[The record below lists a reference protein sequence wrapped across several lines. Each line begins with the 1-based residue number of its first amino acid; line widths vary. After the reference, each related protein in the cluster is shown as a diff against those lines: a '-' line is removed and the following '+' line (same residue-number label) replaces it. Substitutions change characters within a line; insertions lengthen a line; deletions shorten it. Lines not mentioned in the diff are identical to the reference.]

1 MKFFIDTANVDEIKK
16 AKAWGILDGVTTNPS
31 LIAKEGIPH
40 KTRVMEIIDLVG
52 DIPVSAECVETDPDK
67 LMKEAQD
74 IASWAPNIYVKVPMT
89 ANAMEVVKELSP
101 KGINFNV
108 TLIFSVPQAL
118 IACKAGGSFISF
130 FVGRIDDMGSLEAPQ
145 NIIDAVD
152 MVDTYKFPKD
162 PQILVASIR
171 SPLQV
176 TESIKAGAH
185 ICTIPYKT
193 MEQLFHHPLTDI
205 GIARFNDD
213 YLKATGGDKNNSAK
227 AADKGASPES
237 A

>member
-31 LIAKEGIPH
+31 LIAKEGVPH
-40 KTRVMEIIDLVG
+40 KTRVMEIIDIVG
-52 DIPVSAECVETDPDK
+52 DIPVSAECVQTETDK
-67 LMKEAQD
+67 MMAEAQD
-74 IASWAPNIYVKVPMT
+74 IATWAPNIFVKVPMT
-89 ANAMEVVKELSP
+89 ANGMEVVSTLSP

-108 TLIFSVPQAL
+108 TLIFSLPQAL

-152 MVDTYKFPKD
+152 MVDTYEFPKD

-205 GIARFNDD
+205 GIERFNND

>member
-31 LIAKEGIPH
+31 LIAKEGVPH
-40 KTRVMEIIDLVG
+40 KTRVMEIIDIVG
-52 DIPVSAECVETDPDK
+52 DIPVSAECVQTETDK
-67 LMKEAQD
+67 MMAEAQD
-74 IASWAPNIYVKVPMT
+74 IATWAPNIFVKVPMT
-89 ANAMEVVKELSP
+89 ANGMEVVSTLSP

-108 TLIFSVPQAL
+108 TLIFSLPQAL

-205 GIARFNDD
+205 GIERFNND

>member
-52 DIPVSAECVETDPDK
+52 DIPVSAECVQTETDK
-67 LMKEAQD
+67 MMAEAQD
-74 IASWAPNIYVKVPMT
+74 IATWAPNIFVKVPMT
-89 ANAMEVVKELSP
+89 ANGMEVVSTLSP

-108 TLIFSVPQAL
+108 TLIFSLPQAL

-152 MVDTYKFPKD
+152 MVDTYEFPKD

-205 GIARFNDD
+205 GIERFNND

>member
-1 MKFFIDTANVDEIKK
+1 MKFFIDTANIDEIKK

-52 DIPVSAECVETDPDK
+52 DIPVSAECVETEPDK
-67 LMKEAQD
+67 LMAEAQD

-89 ANAMEVVKELSP
+89 ANAMEVVSTLSP
-101 KGINFNV
+101 QGINFNV

-145 NIIDAVD
+145 NIIDSVD

-171 SPLQV
+171 SPVQV
-176 TESIKAGAH
+176 LESIKAGAH

-213 YLKATGGDKNNSAK
+213 YLKATGGDKKNSAK

>member
-89 ANAMEVVKELSP
+89 ANAMHVVKELSP